1 MSAPIDRIPHD
12 HAGNLLDTYLV
23 SVDLA
28 QAADFTAISVLRRTY
43 ATPFEV
49 PTYDLGHLERWQQV
63 PYTQIGRVVRDRVA
77 ALRSTWPQ
85 PLVKVVY
92 DRTGVGAAAGDVME
106 ESGIDAPLISITIHG
121 GDQVSGD
128 DYHGYRVP
136 KRDLVSA
143 TAVVMQ
149 ARRLRI
155 AKQLALAPVLAEELG
170 NFKMTFS
177 KTTGHD
183 SYEAW
188 REGIHDDC
196 VLSVAMALW
205 NWEYEDAQ
213 FRSNDATSYSY
224 LGTDDGDDDEREP
237 GRWFQ
242 QLAARGRS
250 R

>member
-1 MSAPIDRIPHD
+1 MSAPFDRVPRD
-12 HAGNLLDTYLV
+12 HAGKTLETYIV

-28 QAADFTAISVLRRTY
+28 QAADFTAISVLKRTY
-43 ATPFEV
+43 PTPFEV

-77 ALRSTWPQ
+77 ALRAAWPQ
-85 PLVKVVY
+85 PLVTVIY

-106 ESGIDAPLISITIHG
+106 ESAIDAPLIAVTIHG

-128 DYHGYRVP
+128 AYRGFRVP

-205 NWEYEDAQ
+205 HWEYEDAQ
-213 FRSNDATSYSY
+213 FRGKDATSYSY
-224 LGTDDGDDDEREP
+224 LTSDDDEDELGPDAWFARH
-237 GRWFQ
+237 GRNQ
-242 QLAARGRS
+242 R
-250 R
+250 

>member
-1 MSAPIDRIPHD
+1 MSAPIDRIPRD
-12 HAGNLLDTYLV
+12 RMGNLLDTYLV

-28 QAADFTAISVLRRTY
+28 QAADFTAISVLKRTY
-43 ATPFEV
+43 ASPFTV

-77 ALRSTWPQ
+77 ALRGVWPQ
-85 PLVKVVY
+85 PLVKVIY

-106 ESGIDAPLISITIHG
+106 ESGIDAPLISVTIHG
-121 GDQVSGD
+121 GDQVSGNE
-128 DYHGYRVP
+128 YHGFRVP

-149 ARRLRI
+149 AGRLRI
-155 AKQLALAPVLAEELG
+155 AKQLALAPVLAEELAG
-170 NFKMTFS
+170 FKMTFS

-188 REGIHDDC
+188 REGVHDDC

-205 NWEYEDAQ
+205 HWEYEDAKA
-213 FRSNDATSYSY
+213 RGNEATSYSY
-224 LGTDDGDDDEREP
+224 LHDDDDEDQLGPDAWRARY
-237 GRWFQ
+237 GRQ
-242 QLAARGRS
+242 TR
-250 R
+250 